1 MENKNMPCDIMFTD
15 LGGGG
20 FRKIF
25 FPHQALFE
33 YKQKEERDSK

>member
-15 LGGGG
+15 LLGGPLE
-20 FRKIF
+20 RF